1 MKLYDKVKIKNDKSG
16 KIYYIDNITYD
27 RENTAIVDSLINIDD
42 DNDTI
47 DESFYFSELEL
58 AED

>member
-27 RENTAIVDSLINIDD
+27 RENTAIVNNLINIDD

>member
-1 MKLYDKVKIKNDKSG
+1 MTELKLKMIKAEKF
-16 KIYYIDNITYD
+16 IILIILTYD

-42 DNDTI
+42 DNDII

>member
-1 MKLYDKVKIKNDKSG
+1 MKPYDRVKIKNDKSG

-42 DNDTI
+42 DKHVI
-47 DESFYFSELEL
+47 DESFYFSELQL

>member
-42 DNDTI
+42 DNDII

>member
-1 MKLYDKVKIKNDKSG
+1 MKPYDRVKIKNDKSG

-27 RENTAIVDSLINIDD
+27 RENTAIEDSLINIDD
-42 DNDTI
+42 DNDII

>member
-27 RENTAIVDSLINIDD
+27 RENTAIVDNLINIDD

-58 AED
+58 VKD

>member
-1 MKLYDKVKIKNDKSG
+1 MKLYDRVKIKNDKSG

-42 DNDTI
+42 DNDII

>member
-1 MKLYDKVKIKNDKSG
+1 MKPYDRVKIKNDKSG

-42 DNDTI
+42 DNDII
-47 DESFYFSELEL
+47 DESFYFSELQL

>member
-27 RENTAIVDSLINIDD
+27 RENTAIVDNLINIDD

-58 AED
+58 VED

>member
-1 MKLYDKVKIKNDKSG
+1 MKLYDRVKIKNDKSG
-16 KIYYIDNITYD
+16 KNYYIDNITYD

-42 DNDTI
+42 DNDII

-58 AED
+58 VED

>member
-1 MKLYDKVKIKNDKSG
+1 MKPYDRVKIKNDKSG

-27 RENTAIVDSLINIDD
+27 RENNAIVDSLINIDD
-42 DNDTI
+42 DNDII

>member
-27 RENTAIVDSLINIDD
+27 RENTAIVDNLINIDD

>member
-1 MKLYDKVKIKNDKSG
+1 MKPYDKVKIKNDKSG

-27 RENTAIVDSLINIDD
+27 RENTAIVDNLINIDD
-42 DNDTI
+42 DNDII

>member
-1 MKLYDKVKIKNDKSG
+1 MKPYDRVKINNDKSG
-16 KIYYIDNITYD
+16 KISYIDNITYD

-42 DNDTI
+42 DNDII

>member
-1 MKLYDKVKIKNDKSG
+1 MKLYDRVKIKNDKSG

-42 DNDTI
+42 DNDII

-58 AED
+58 VED